1 MPHHKLLLRFL
12 SWYYGGGPPT
22 EPTGAIAA
30 IGRELAAIGRE
41 LEAIGREIA
50 AIGREEKRLYS
61 S

>member
-12 SWYYGGGPPT
+12 SWYGGGPAPT

-41 LEAIGREIA
+41 LAATGGACSQREGA
-50 AIGREEKRLYS
+50 S
-61 S
+61 SQR